1 MRLMWGGGPNSLS
14 STPGSCYRKARI
26 KRESWYSNPDTLLCE
41 ADTPMGFLV
50 ARTHACLSFR
60 CFLKGE
66 IPTFWPQAVVN
77 NITFAVFEC
86 LKKKCVHDSMHHL
99 TFTFNQSVPL

>member
-1 MRLMWGGGPNSLS
+1 
-14 STPGSCYRKARI
+14 
-26 KRESWYSNPDTLLCE
+26 
-41 ADTPMGFLV
+41 MGFLV
-50 ARTHACLSFR
+50 ARTHVCLSFR

-86 LKKKCVHDSMHHL
+86 LKKKMCARFHAPSHL
-99 TFTFNQSVPL
+99 HIQPVSPPLEQCALEQTWKIST